1 MATFKG
7 RWDFL
12 LAAILFL
19 LAMAAQRADLFA
31 ALELQTQSFRQI
43 LRMADAERVFPEDKI
58 VFVNQDEAFFEDYG
72 SWPLRRLDLARVA
85 ENVEALGGRVMAVDN
100 LFDFPSS
107 YGEDGPTAEKFEGVP
122 GLLLVSQGVVE
133 DGRLIYIKQP
143 VEPINGVARTG
154 YTNVESRSGL
164 SEVISDLR
172 LFPEAIPMENGWP
185 FAVQAV
191 GLYLGETP
199 SYDRETRVLSFGD
212 QLSVQLDQNH
222 RLAID
227 FPSFPA
233 GAQGYVADFG
243 IPVLEMLR
251 LDELEED
258 EAWELRFWVEDKIV
272 ILGDTSEVSHDYFET
287 PVGRLYGV
295 ELIGATIATLLAG
308 GALLPA
314 SFGMEAAVALGLL
327 LALVGTGLLQNPAG
341 RLAAS
346 LAALGLWAVLA
357 TVLYVDQGVMLSMAY
372 AGVAAILSIVL
383 MNIRF
388 YLVERGQK
396 TLIRDA
402 FGQYLSPKVVNIL
415 VKDPSR
421 LSLGGEQ
428 REMTAFFSDV
438 AGFSSISEQL
448 TPAGLVALL
457 NEYLTAMCDIIAE
470 HEGTVDKFEGDAI
483 IAFWGAPLDQPD
495 HALKACLA
503 AIDMQRYMVDYRKRL
518 EAEGRP
524 LLKVRMGLN
533 SGQILVGNM
542 GSAQRMDY
550 TIMGDAV
557 NLAARL
563 EGVNKFYGSA
573 TLISQHT
580 QRLVGDALEV
590 REVDVVRVVGKN
602 EPVTLFEPLARAGEL
617 RPEESALREA
627 FAEARGHYQRRDF
640 PAAVAAFEAVLAK
653 FPGDG
658 PSETLLA
665 RSKLYAEA
673 PPPADWDGV
682 FQLTEKG

>member
-19 LAMAAQRADLFA
+19 LAMGAQRLDLFA

-72 SWPLRRLDLARVA
+72 SWPLRRLDVARVA

-251 LDELEED
+251 LDKLEED

-314 SFGMEAAVALGLL
+314 SFVMEAAVALGLL

-346 LAALGLWAVLA
+346 HGA
-357 TVLYVDQGVMLSMAY
+357 QG
-372 AGVAAILSIVL
+372 
-383 MNIRF
+383 R
-388 YLVERGQK
+388 
-396 TLIRDA
+396 
-402 FGQYLSPKVVNIL
+402 
-415 VKDPSR
+415 
-421 LSLGGEQ
+421 
-428 REMTAFFSDV
+428 
-438 AGFSSISEQL
+438 
-448 TPAGLVALL
+448 
-457 NEYLTAMCDIIAE
+457 
-470 HEGTVDKFEGDAI
+470 
-483 IAFWGAPLDQPD
+483 W
-495 HALKACLA
+495 
-503 AIDMQRYMVDYRKRL
+503 
-518 EAEGRP
+518 
-524 LLKVRMGLN
+524 
-533 SGQILVGNM
+533 
-542 GSAQRMDY
+542 
-550 TIMGDAV
+550 
-557 NLAARL
+557 
-563 EGVNKFYGSA
+563 
-573 TLISQHT
+573 
-580 QRLVGDALEV
+580 
-590 REVDVVRVVGKN
+590 
-602 EPVTLFEPLARAGEL
+602 
-617 RPEESALREA
+617 
-627 FAEARGHYQRRDF
+627 
-640 PAAVAAFEAVLAK
+640 
-653 FPGDG
+653 
-658 PSETLLA
+658 
-665 RSKLYAEA
+665 
-673 PPPADWDGV
+673 
-682 FQLTEKG
+682 

>member
-1 MATFKG
+1 MEGLRG
-7 RWDFL
+7 RWDFALALGLFAFAL
-12 LAAILFL
+12 LA
-19 LAMAAQRADLFA
+19 QRGDWFA
-31 ALELQTQSFRQI
+31 ALELQTQSYRQ
-43 LRMADAERVFPEDKI
+43 LVRMANEDRVFPEEQI

-85 ENVEALGGRVMAVDN
+85 ENVETLGGRVMAVDN

-107 YGEDGPTAEKFEGVP
+107 YGEDGPTAEKFRDVP

-133 DGRLIYIKQP
+133 DNRLIYIKQP
-143 VEPINGVARTG
+143 VEPINGVASTG

-191 GLYLGETP
+191 ALYLGETP
-199 SYDRETRVLSFGD
+199 SYDRETQVLRFGD
-212 QLSVQLDQNH
+212 QLSVQFDRNH
-222 RLAID
+222 RLPID
-227 FPSFPA
+227 FPAFPP

-295 ELIGATIATLLAG
+295 ELIGATVATLLAG
-308 GALLPA
+308 GPLQAA
-314 SFGMEAAVALGLL
+314 GFGLEVAAAACLL
-327 LALVGTGLLQNPAG
+327 LALLGSGLLQNPAG

-346 LAALGLWAVLA
+346 LGAVALWAAVA
-357 TVLYVDQGVMLSMAY
+357 TSLYADQGIVLSMAY
-372 AGVAAILSIVL
+372 AGVASLLTIIL

-448 TPAGLVALL
+448 SPAGLVALL

-573 TLISQHT
+573 TLLSQHT
-580 QRLVGDALEV
+580 RRLVGDALEV
-590 REVDVVRVVGKN
+590 REIDVVRVVGKN
-602 EPVTLFEPLARAGEL
+602 EPVTLYEPLARAGEL
-617 RPEESALREA
+617 RPEEAALRTA
-627 FAEARGHYQRRDF
+627 FDAARALYQQRDYGAAE
-640 PAAVAAFEAVLAK
+640 AAFEALLAR

-658 PSETLLA
+658 PSETLRA
-665 RSKLYAEA
+665 RSKLYQAS
-673 PPPADWDGV
+673 PPDPSWDGV